1 MKELLT
7 YILEK
12 LCSKPEDIKVDVVEN
27 GNNIDIIVDVTLV
40 LLLAVVEEL
49 QTQLEPWFVQALRK
63 KTKELTYLL
72 NKNKKRLGN

>member
-27 GNNIDIIVDVTLV
+27 GNNIDIKVDVNDEDLG
-40 LLLAVVEEL
+40 VVIGRGGRVANSIR
-49 QTQLEPWFVQALRK
+49 TVVRSSAK
-63 KTKELTYLL
+63 KE
-72 NKNKKRLGN
+72 NKRVNISFK

>member
-27 GNNIDIIVDVTLV
+27 GNNIDIKVDVNDEDLG
-40 LLLAVVEEL
+40 AVIGRGGRVANSIR
-49 QTQLEPWFVQALRK
+49 TVVRSSAK
-63 KTKELTYLL
+63 KE
-72 NKNKKRLGN
+72 NKRVNISFK